1 MKNKILT
8 GRETEVIEKKLSNK
22 RLTQLD
28 SNILTRSVR
37 PKLRQIK
44 EINADYLLKRISY
57 NPKHRAIENR
67 IKSLITS
74 NVKDTKAII
83 LFGSAVQ
90 KGYNEYNDIDI
101 LVITKNQIWTKKY
114 DREKNILELEE
125 KAKKTKLNFDI
136 QIISEKSFLSSYSG
150 NPSLIYQ
157 LKDRKIIYGSINI
170 PKRIKLSK
178 LNLLMKLDWSDPSG
192 DQTGREIYESIRNLW
207 LVRLLM
213 EKIVDNNKLSSE
225 IINELGRDLISRL
238 RYNKALP
245 LEKKFALNYLIRMIK
260 KTERELK
267 EAKWENI
274 AF

>member
-8 GRETEVIEKKLSNK
+8 DRETEVIEKKLSNK

-125 KAKKTKLNFDI
+125 KAKKTKLNLDI

-192 DQTGREIYESIRNLW
+192 DQTGREIYECIRNLW

>member
-8 GRETEVIEKKLSNK
+8 DRETEVIEKKLSNK

-67 IKSLITS
+67 IKSLIIS

-192 DQTGREIYESIRNLW
+192 DQTGREIYECIRNLW

-238 RYNKALP
+238 RYNQALP